1 MKPAIKIENVSKRY
15 RIGGLHPGYMTF
27 REMIGGVVTAPFRKL
42 KSGNGYQTLWALSD
56 VNLEIGQGELVGI
69 IGHNGAGKSTLLK
82 ILSRVTKPTTGEVE
96 LVGRIG
102 TLLEVGTGFHP
113 DLTGRENIF
122 LSGAILGMRRAEIE
136 RKFDEIVAF
145 SELEKF
151 IETSVKWYSSGMYV
165 RLAFSVAAHLEPEIL
180 MMDEV
185 LAVGDAAFQ
194 QKCLDKMHEI
204 RQQGRTILFVSH
216 DMAAITRLCKRV
228 VLMENGRIT
237 CDGGPHEVVQH
248 YLSSSLKTGATREW
262 TNPLEAPGDEVVRL
276 RRVRVRDEANEIIPV
291 VDIRRPFG
299 VELTYEVLDEGHT
312 LVPVIE
318 FYNEEGT
325 ELFSTHD
332 TNAEWRRLAR
342 PRGTYTSTVW
352 IPGNLLAEGS
362 LMGHVSIMSHF
373 PTTVLHAYERNAVAF
388 QVVDSPAGDSARG
401 DYIGPMPGVMRPLL
415 NWSTEINE
423 TQELRPKSNVQSPTF
438 ASDS

>member
-1 MKPAIKIENVSKRY
+1 MKTAIKIENVSKRY

-27 REMIGGVVTAPFRKL
+27 REMIGGALTAPFRKL
-42 KSGNGYQTLWALSD
+42 KNGNSHQTLWALSN

-82 ILSRVTKPTTGEVE
+82 ILSRVTKPSTGEVI
-96 LVGRIG
+96 LTGRIG
-102 TLLEVGTGFHP
+102 SLLEVGTGFHP

-122 LSGAILGMRRAEIE
+122 LAGAILGMRRAEIE

-151 IETSVKWYSSGMYV
+151 VETPVKWYSSGMYV

-194 QKCLDKMHEI
+194 QKCLDKMHDI

-228 VLMENGRIT
+228 VLLEKGQIVF
-237 CDGGPHEVVQH
+237 DGEPRDVVKR
-248 YLSSSLKTGATREW
+248 YLNSSLKTGAIRDWETQD
-262 TNPLEAPGDEVVRL
+262 APGDNVVRL
-276 RRVRVRDEANEIIPV
+276 RRARVRAEDGATVSV
-291 VDIRRPFG
+291 VEVHKPFG
-299 VELTYEVLDEGHT
+299 VELTYEVLEDDHT

-318 FYNEEGT
+318 FYNEQGT

-332 TNAEWRRLAR
+332 TSTDWRRRAR
-342 PRGTYTSTVW
+342 PRGTYKSTVW

-362 LMGHVSIMSHF
+362 MIGHISIMSHF
-373 PTTVLHAYERNAVAF
+373 PSTILHAHEPNAIAF

-401 DYIGPMPGVMRPLL
+401 DYVGPMPGVMRPLL
-415 NWSTEINE
+415 EWTTTADTTADMSV
-423 TQELRPKSNVQSPTF
+423 PKQT
-438 ASDS
+438 

>member
-1 MKPAIKIENVSKRY
+1 MQPAIKIENVSKRY

-27 REMIGGVVTAPFRKL
+27 REMVGGVVTAPFRKL
-42 KSGNGYQTLWALSD
+42 KGSNGQQTLWALSD

-69 IGHNGAGKSTLLK
+69 IGRNGAGKSTLLK

-96 LVGRIG
+96 LLRRIG
-102 TLLEVGTGFHP
+102 SLLEVGTGFHP

-122 LSGAILGMRRAEIE
+122 LSGAILGMRRTEIE
-136 RKFDEIVAF
+136 HKFDEIVAF

-165 RLAFSVAAHLEPEIL
+165 RLAFSVVAVSLKKIL

-204 RQQGRTILFVSH
+204 RRQGRTILFVSH

-228 VLMENGRIT
+228 VLLENGKIT
-237 CDGGPHEVVQH
+237 CDGGPREVVQH
-248 YLSSSLKTGATREW
+248 YLSSSLKTGAAREW
-262 TNPLEAPGDEVVRL
+262 TNQQEAPGDEVVRL
-276 RRVRVRDEANEIIPV
+276 RRVRVRAEDGKTIPV
-291 VDIRRPFG
+291 VDIRKPFG
-299 VELTYEVLDEGHT
+299 IELTYDVLDEGHA
-312 LVPVIE
+312 LVPVLE

-332 TNAEWRRLAR
+332 TNAEWRRSAR
-342 PRGTYTSTVW
+342 PRATYTSTVW

-362 LMGHVSIMSHF
+362 FVGHVSIMSHF
-373 PTTVLHAYERNAVAF
+373 PATVLHAYERNAVAF

-401 DYIGPMPGVMRPLL
+401 DYIGPMPGVIRPLL

-423 TQELRPKSNVQSPTF
+423 TEELRPESNVQSPTS
-438 ASDS
+438 AGDS

>member
-1 MKPAIKIENVSKRY
+1 MKTAIKIENVSKRY

-27 REMIGGVVTAPFRKL
+27 REMIGGILTAPFRKL
-42 KSGNGYQTLWALSD
+42 RKGNGHQTLWALSN
-56 VNLEIGQGELVGI
+56 VNLEIRQGELVGI

-82 ILSRVTKPTTGEVE
+82 ILSRVTKPTTGDVI
-96 LVGRIG
+96 LRGRIG
-102 TLLEVGTGFHP
+102 SLLEVGTGFHP

-122 LSGAILGMRRAEIE
+122 LAGAILGMRRAEIE

-151 IETSVKWYSSGMYV
+151 VETPVKWYSSGMYV

-194 QKCLDKMHEI
+194 QKCLDKMHDI
-204 RQQGRTILFVSH
+204 RNQGRTILFVSH

-228 VLMENGRIT
+228 VLLEKGQIVF
-237 CDGGPHEVVQH
+237 DGEPRDVVKR
-248 YLSSSLKTGATREW
+248 YLSSSLKTGAIRDWE
-262 TNPLEAPGDEVVRL
+262 NQDAPGDSVVRL
-276 RRVRVRDEANEIIPV
+276 RRARVRAEDGATVSV
-291 VDIRRPFG
+291 VEVHKPFG
-299 VELTYEVLDEGHT
+299 VELTYEVLEDDHT

-318 FYNEEGT
+318 FYNEQGT

-332 TNAEWRRLAR
+332 TSADWRRRTR
-342 PRGTYTSTVW
+342 PRGTYKSTVW

-362 LMGHVSIMSHF
+362 MIGHISIMSHF
-373 PTTVLHAYERNAVAF
+373 PSTSLHAHEPNAIAF

-401 DYIGPMPGVMRPLL
+401 DYVGPMPGVVRPLL
-415 NWSTEINE
+415 TWTTEQN
-423 TQELRPKSNVQSPTF
+423 K
-438 ASDS
+438 DSVEVVLGS

>member
-1 MKPAIKIENVSKRY
+1 MNSAIRIANVSKRY

-27 REMIGGVVTAPFRKL
+27 REMLGGLVTAPFKKR
-42 KSGNGYQTLWALSD
+42 NGQQTLWALSD
-56 VNLEIGQGELVGI
+56 INLEIGQGELVGI

-96 LVGRIG
+96 LLGRIG
-102 TLLEVGTGFHP
+102 SLLEVGTGFHP
-113 DLTGRENIF
+113 DLTGRENIY
-122 LSGAILGMRRAEIE
+122 LSGAILGMRRAEID
-136 RKFDEIVAF
+136 RKFAEIVAF

-228 VLMENGRIT
+228 VLLERGKVT
-237 CDGGPHEVVQH
+237 FDGEAREVVKR
-248 YLSSSLKTGATREW
+248 YLSSSWKTGALREW
-262 TNPLEAPGDEVVRL
+262 QNQEDAPGDQVVRL
-276 RRVRVRDEANEIIPV
+276 RRVRVRAEDGTTVSV
-291 VDIRRPFG
+291 VDIHKAFG
-299 VELTYEVLDEGHT
+299 VELTYDVLEDDHA
-312 LVPVIE
+312 LVPVME
-318 FYNEEGT
+318 FYNEEGI

-332 TNAEWRRLAR
+332 TSADWRRRSR
-342 PRGTYTSTVW
+342 PRATYTSTVW

-362 LMGHVSIMSHF
+362 LVGHVSIMSHF
-373 PTTVLHAYERNAVAF
+373 PATVLHAHERNAIAF
-388 QVVDSPAGDSARG
+388 QVIDSPSDDSARG
-401 DYIGPMPGVMRPLL
+401 DYVGPMPGVVRPLL
-415 NWSTEINE
+415 RWTTN
-423 TQELRPKSNVQSPTF
+423 
-438 ASDS
+438 

>member
-42 KSGNGYQTLWALSD
+42 KSGNGHQTIWALND

-69 IGHNGAGKSTLLK
+69 IGRNGAGKSTLLK

-102 TLLEVGTGFHP
+102 SLLEVGTGFHP

-204 RQQGRTILFVSH
+204 RGQGRTILFVSH
-216 DMAAITRLCKRV
+216 DMAAIARLCKRV
-228 VLMENGRIT
+228 VLLENGRIT
-237 CDGGPHEVVQH
+237 SDGGPHKVIQH
-248 YLSSSLKTGATREW
+248 YLSSSLKTGAAREW
-262 TNPLEAPGDEVVRL
+262 TNQQEAPGDEVVRL
-276 RRVRVRDEANEIIPV
+276 RRVRVRDEAGETIPV
-291 VDIRRPFG
+291 VDIRKPFG
-299 VELTYEVLDEGHT
+299 IELTYEVLAEGHA

-342 PRGTYTSTVW
+342 PRATYTSTVW

-362 LMGHVSIMSHF
+362 FVGHVSIMSHF
-373 PTTVLHAYERNAVAF
+373 PATVLHAYQRNAVAF

-401 DYIGPMPGVMRPLL
+401 DYIGPMPGVIRPLL
-415 NWSTEINE
+415 NWKTGINE
-423 TQELRPKSNVQSPTF
+423 TEELRPKSNVQSPTS

>member
-27 REMIGGVVTAPFRKL
+27 REMVGGIVTAPFRKL
-42 KSGNGYQTLWALSD
+42 RNGNGHQTLWALSD
-56 VNLEIGQGELVGI
+56 VNLELAQGELVGI
-69 IGHNGAGKSTLLK
+69 IGPNGAGKSTLLK

-96 LVGRIG
+96 LRGRIG
-102 TLLEVGTGFHP
+102 SLLEVGTGFHP

-228 VLMENGRIT
+228 VLLEKGRVT
-237 CDGGPHEVVQH
+237 CDGGPSEVVQH
-248 YLSSSLKTGATREW
+248 YLSSSLKTGAAREW
-262 TNPLEAPGDEVVRL
+262 ANRLEAPGDDVVRV
-276 RRVRVRDEANEIIPV
+276 RRVRVCNEAGETTPV
-291 VDIRRPFG
+291 IDIRKPFG
-299 VELTYEVLDEGHT
+299 IELAYEVLREGHT

-318 FYNEEGT
+318 FYNEQGT

-332 TNAEWRRLAR
+332 TNTEWRRQPR
-342 PRGTYTSTVW
+342 PPATYTSTVW

-362 LMGHVSIMSHF
+362 LVGHVSIMSHF
-373 PTTVLHAYERNAVAF
+373 PATVLHAYERNAVAF
-388 QVVDSPAGDSARG
+388 HIVDSPSGDSARG
-401 DYIGPMPGVMRPLL
+401 DYIGPMPGVIRPLL
-415 NWSTEINE
+415 NWTTAVEHAKTE
-423 TQELRPKSNVQSPTF
+423 TL
-438 ASDS
+438 

>member
-27 REMIGGVVTAPFRKL
+27 REMLGGVVTAPFRKL
-42 KSGNGYQTLWALSD
+42 KSGNGHQTLWALSD

-96 LVGRIG
+96 LFGRIG
-102 TLLEVGTGFHP
+102 SLLEVGTGFHP

-194 QKCLDKMHEI
+194 QKCLDKMHDI

-228 VLMENGRIT
+228 VLLEKGRIT
-237 CDGGPHEVVQH
+237 CDGGPREVVQH
-248 YLSSSLKTGATREW
+248 YLSSSLKTGAAREW
-262 TNPLEAPGDEVVRL
+262 TNQLEAPGDDVVRI
-276 RRVRVRDEANEIIPV
+276 RRVRVRDEAGETTPV
-291 VDIRRPFG
+291 VDIRKPFG
-299 VELTYEVLDEGHT
+299 IELTYEVLDEGHA

-332 TNAEWRRLAR
+332 TNTEWRRTRAPARNLHEHRLDSRQPACRRKFGGPRFHHVSFSRDRLACLR
-342 PRGTYTSTVW
+342 AQCRRVSGCRQ
-352 IPGNLLAEGS
+352 PGGRFCARRLHWPNARRDPSLAELDFSG
-362 LMGHVSIMSHF
+362 LCRR
-373 PTTVLHAYERNAVAF
+373 E
-388 QVVDSPAGDSARG
+388 Q
-401 DYIGPMPGVMRPLL
+401 
-415 NWSTEINE
+415 
-423 TQELRPKSNVQSPTF
+423 KSRK
-438 ASDS
+438 

>member
-1 MKPAIKIENVSKRY
+1 MKPAITIEHVGKRY

-27 REMIGGVVTAPFRKL
+27 REVLGGLVTAPFKNR
-42 KSGNGYQTLWALSD
+42 KSGNGHQTIWALSNI
-56 VNLEIGQGELVGI
+56 NLEIGQGELVGI

-82 ILSRVTKPTTGEVE
+82 ILSRVTRPTTGAVE
-96 LVGRIG
+96 LFGRIG
-102 TLLEVGTGFHP
+102 SLLEVGTGFHP
-113 DLTGRENIF
+113 DLTGRENIY
-122 LSGAILGMRRAEIE
+122 LSGAILGMRRSEID

-194 QKCLDKMHEI
+194 QKCLDKMHDI

-216 DMAAITRLCKRV
+216 DMTAVTRLCKRV
-228 VLMENGRIT
+228 VLLEKGKVT
-237 CDGGPHEVVQH
+237 CDGGPREVVQH
-248 YLSSSLKTGATREW
+248 YLSSSLKTGAAREW
-262 TNPLEAPGDEVVRL
+262 TNQMEAPGDEVVRL
-276 RRVRVRDEANEIIPV
+276 RRVRVRDETGETIPV
-291 VDIRRPFG
+291 VDIRKPFG
-299 VELTYEVLDEGHT
+299 IELTYEVLDEGHA

-332 TNAEWRRLAR
+332 TNAEWRRNVR
-342 PRGTYTSTVW
+342 PRATYTSTVW
-352 IPGNLLAEGS
+352 VPGNLLAEGS
-362 LMGHVSIMSHF
+362 LVGNVSIMSHF
-373 PTTVLHAYERNAVAF
+373 PATVLHAYERNAVAF
-388 QVVDSPAGDSARG
+388 QVVDSPEGDSARG
-401 DYIGPMPGVMRPLL
+401 DYIGPMPGVVRPLL
-415 NWSTEINE
+415 NWTTAIEQVKTE
-423 TQELRPKSNVQSPTF
+423 TL
-438 ASDS
+438 